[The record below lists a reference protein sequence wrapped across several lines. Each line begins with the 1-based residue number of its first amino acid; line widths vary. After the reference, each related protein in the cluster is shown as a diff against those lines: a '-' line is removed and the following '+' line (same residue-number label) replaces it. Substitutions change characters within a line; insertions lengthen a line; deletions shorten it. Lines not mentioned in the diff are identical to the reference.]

1 LTFPSFWVKA
11 LREGVTVELGNSNFS
26 VAGARGKVASARA
39 QLHVSKNRQICTS
52 LISCF
57 ESQIIQEVP
66 PNTPES
72 QIAK

>member
-1 LTFPSFWVKA
+1 LVKA
-11 LREGVTVELGNSNFS
+11 LREGVTVELGSSNFG
-26 VAGARGKVASARA
+26 VAGAHVTAASARA
-39 QLHVSKNRQICTS
+39 QLHVSKHLQICTL
-52 LISCF
+52 LISFF